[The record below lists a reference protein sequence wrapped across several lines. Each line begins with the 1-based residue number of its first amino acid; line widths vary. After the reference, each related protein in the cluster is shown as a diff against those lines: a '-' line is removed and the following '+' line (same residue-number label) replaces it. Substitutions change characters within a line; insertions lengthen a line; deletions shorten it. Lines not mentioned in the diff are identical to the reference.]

1 MTTIKNAVFRQ
12 RIKRLMQIVGLIL
25 MIGAIDFL
33 TGDKL
38 GAVLEAMS
46 APQLPALPQIERE
59 DVIRLNKSQNWNDDT
74 AAKFHHISQ
83 GTSTLPVPLSWL
95 RALEQ
100 PASSLFTIPF
110 GDRGKFS
117 DNSYLLRFGFIE
129 GEISELNPAGL
140 PVGFALSHY
149 ESLEGI
155 NNKGTVVGFNC
166 AACHTSQ
173 LIYDNKRYIIEGG
186 AAPIDLGQLTKALG
200 AALGQTLISSK
211 FPIFNGRFN
220 RFAEAVLKD
229 DAYSDKNAADLAS
242 ELQARV
248 VSLAQAPSEVDVVE
262 GFARLDALNRIGN
275 QVFAIDPKRYSNY
288 VAINAPVN
296 FPHLWTA
303 SWFDWV
309 QYDGSIMQPLVRNT
323 GEAMGVRARIN
334 TTAPDGQNRFSS
346 SVPVSNLYWIE
357 QALSG
362 DNPFPDGSTEGLG
375 NPFIRDP
382 ATGKNRLTGLSGPKW
397 PEAFGKI
404 DEQASKRGEVLY
416 GNHCAGCHLPPLNSA
431 DFWRNKNTHGS
442 LDSPVNGD
450 KYFEPT
456 VYYSKKK
463 GAGHS
468 QQDLGA
474 DGRYKHATADALL
487 KMNIVSLQQV
497 GTDSATAD
505 TMRYRTVDTAGD
517 TGGTRAEHTAGMG
530 ISADVCTWTP
540 ESLGQG
546 NTPVSASRLVDV
558 TVKDGPDELFG
569 LALGAIVQQVNKVW
583 FNQNFIAEQD
593 QAIYEGHRPNC
604 LQSTHGYKARPH
616 DGIWATA
623 PFLHNGSIATV
634 YDLLSPQEERPKYVQ
649 LGNIAFDPVRLGL
662 AQPRDITSLF
672 SPGDKYSSD
681 GYFILDTTVA
691 GNSNQGHEF
700 SADWDDNKD
709 WSEQDKGVIG
719 PFLPK
724 AARLDLV
731 EFLKTQ

>member
-1 MTTIKNAVFRQ
+1 MTTIRKAVFRQ
-12 RIKRLMQIVGLIL
+12 RIKRFMQIAVVIL
-25 MIGAIDFL
+25 VIGAIDFL

-46 APQLPALPQIERE
+46 APQLPALPQIKQE
-59 DVIRLNKSQNWNDDT
+59 DVIRLNKSQNWDDEKAT
-74 AAKFHHISQ
+74 KFHHISQ
-83 GTSTLPVPLSWL
+83 GTSTLPIPLSWL
-95 RALEQ
+95 LALEQ

-110 GDRGKFS
+110 GDRGKFA

-155 NNKGTVVGFNC
+155 TNKETVVGFNC
-166 AACHTSQ
+166 SACHTSQ
-173 LIYDNKRYIIEGG
+173 LIYENKMYIIEGG

-211 FPIFNGRFN
+211 FPIFKGRFD

-229 DAYSDKNAADLAS
+229 DAYSDKNAVDLAA

-248 VSLAQAPSEVDVVE
+248 VSLAQAPSEIDVVE

-275 QVFAIDPKRYSNY
+275 QVFALDPKRYGNY

-334 TTAPDGQNRFSS
+334 TTAPEEENRFSS
-346 SVPVSNLYWIE
+346 SVPLSNLYWIE
-357 QALSG
+357 EALSG
-362 DNPFPDGSTEGLG
+362 DNPFPNGSTAGLD
-375 NPFIRDP
+375 NPFVRDP
-382 ATGKNRLTGLSGPKW
+382 TTGLNGLSGLSGPEW
-397 PEAFGKI
+397 PEAFGRI
-404 DEQASKRGEVLY
+404 DKARSQEGALLYSK
-416 GNHCAGCHLPPLNSA
+416 HCAGCHLPPLNTDA
-431 DFWRNKNTHGS
+431 FWRNKNTHES
-442 LDSPVNGD
+442 ANRSD
-450 KYFEPT
+450 KYFEPI
-456 VYYSKKK
+456 VYYNKKP
-463 GAGHS
+463 GADHS

-474 DGRYKHATADALL
+474 DGRYRHETPDALL
-487 KMNIVSLQQV
+487 TMNIIPLQQV

-517 TGGTRAEHTAGMG
+517 TGGTSAEHTTGMG
-530 ISADVCTWTP
+530 IAADICTWAP
-540 ESLGQG
+540 ESLD
-546 NTPVSASRLVDV
+546 PEIAAASDPRLVDV
-558 TVKDGPDELFG
+558 TVKDNPDELFG
-569 LALGAIVQQVNKVW
+569 LALGAIVQQVNKEW
-583 FNQNFIAEQD
+583 FNQNFIADED

-604 LQSTHGYKARPH
+604 LQIHAGYKARPH

-649 LGNIAFDPVRLGL
+649 LGNIEFDPVRLGL
-662 AQPRDITSLF
+662 AQPDDITSLF

-681 GYFILDTTVA
+681 GYFILDTTVS
-691 GNSNQGHEF
+691 GNSNHGHEF
-700 SADWDDNKD
+700 SSDWDDNKHWD
-709 WSEQDKGVIG
+709 EQNKGVIG
-719 PFLPK
+719 PKLSK
-724 AARLDLV
+724 QERLDLI
-731 EFLKTQ
+731 EFLKTL